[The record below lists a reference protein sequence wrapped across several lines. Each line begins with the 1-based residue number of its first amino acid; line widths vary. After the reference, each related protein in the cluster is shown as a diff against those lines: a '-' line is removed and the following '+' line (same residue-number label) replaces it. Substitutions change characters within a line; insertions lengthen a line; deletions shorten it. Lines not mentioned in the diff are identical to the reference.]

1 MELAK
6 LRYFYTVAKLG
17 HVTRAAEEI
26 HIAQPALTKAI
37 KQLEE
42 VLGVPLFYKKGR
54 NIRTTAFGEYL
65 KGKLEGILMQLD
77 SIPAELESLKA
88 EQSRTVKINVLA
100 ASTAVTDAVVAYKKR
115 HPEIIFQLIRSPKET
130 QCDISVATDAADLSA
145 LPAVSKTLA
154 IEERIYLAVPKDSRY
169 AEKDSITLSLVKD
182 EGFVH
187 MAGSRLFSAICDRF
201 CVNAGFKPHISFE
214 SDSHVAVKNIIGA
227 HAGVGF
233 WPEYSWGKVSSDVAL
248 LPISDQ
254 DCKRTLTLSLHQNP
268 IPSPIAEDFYAYLIK
283 FLKKLKNTAQ
293 TARLTPKPCKNAF

>member
-17 HVTRAAEEI
+17 HVTRAAEQI

-37 KQLEE
+37 KQLEDE
-42 VLGVPLFYKKGR
+42 LGVPLFYKKGR
-54 NIRTTAFGEYL
+54 NIHITAFGEYL
-65 KGKLEGILMQLD
+65 KNKLETVFAQLD
-77 SIPAELESLKA
+77 SIPKELEQLKS
-88 EQSRTVKINVLA
+88 EQRRTVRINVLA

-115 HPEIIFQLIRSPKET
+115 NPDVIFQLIRSAKERD
-130 QCDISVATDAADLSA
+130 CDVSVATDTAHLSA
-145 LPAVSKTLA
+145 LPPISKTLA
-154 IEERIYLAVPKDSRY
+154 MEEKIYLAVPKDSRY
-169 AEKDSITLSLVKD
+169 AENDSISLSLVKD

-201 CVNAGFKPHISFE
+201 CLNAGFKPHLSFE

-248 LPISDQ
+248 LTISDQ
-254 DCKRTLTLSLHQNP
+254 DCKRTLTVSLHENP
-268 IPSPIAEDFYAYLIK
+268 LPSPIAESFYEYLVK
-283 FLKKLKNTAQ
+283 FLQKRKRE
-293 TARLTPKPCKNAF
+293 ARK